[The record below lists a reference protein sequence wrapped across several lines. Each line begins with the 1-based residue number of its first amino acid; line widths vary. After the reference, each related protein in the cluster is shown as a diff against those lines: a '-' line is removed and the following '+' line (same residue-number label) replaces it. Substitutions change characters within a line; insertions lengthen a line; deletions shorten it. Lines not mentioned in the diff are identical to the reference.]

1 MKKDTERMPLPPGR
15 QPSPAEKEAK
25 APARRRHRIEQAE
38 RDVEG
43 GLKDT
48 DRRGVPNDVPPKK

>member
-1 MKKDTERMPLPPGR
+1 MRKDTERMPLPPGPK
-15 QPSPAEKEAK
+15 PSAAEKEAK

-48 DRRGVPNDVPPKK
+48 DRRGVPNEVPAKK